1 MKQNVEIC
9 SGCVVRSAEG
19 VEESTFLIKKK
30 FLEELGARLKEL
42 RPDVEWN
49 VSFTSCMRFC
59 PDKRMSLVIKNQM
72 GMSTGNSVDV
82 VAEDIISRALS

>member
-9 SGCVVRSAEG
+9 SGCVVRSTDG
-19 VEESTFLIKKK
+19 VDESTFLIKKK
-30 FLEELGARLKEL
+30 FLEELIARLKEL

-72 GMSTGNSVDV
+72 GMSTGNTVEI
-82 VAEDIISRALS
+82 VAHDIISRALT